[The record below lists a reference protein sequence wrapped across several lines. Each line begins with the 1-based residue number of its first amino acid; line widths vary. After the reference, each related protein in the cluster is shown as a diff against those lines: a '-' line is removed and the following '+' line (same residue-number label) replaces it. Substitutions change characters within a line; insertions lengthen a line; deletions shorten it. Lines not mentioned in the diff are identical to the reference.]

1 MPNAKV
7 PEEDEEAYLE
17 RLRQM
22 SPWEKL
28 QEVQRLNQIAF
39 EEEAAKMRSK
49 YGAEISDREVRLRIL
64 SRQVDRET
72 MLKAFG
78 WDPEIKGY

>member
-1 MPNAKV
+1 MTTTKV
-7 PEEDEEAYLE
+7 PEEDEEAMLE

-22 SPWEKL
+22 SPQEKM
-28 QEVQRLNQIAF
+28 QEIIRLNKIAF
-39 EEEAAKMRSK
+39 EEEAARMRVQ
-49 YGAEISDREVRLRIL
+49 YGAETTDRDVRLRIL